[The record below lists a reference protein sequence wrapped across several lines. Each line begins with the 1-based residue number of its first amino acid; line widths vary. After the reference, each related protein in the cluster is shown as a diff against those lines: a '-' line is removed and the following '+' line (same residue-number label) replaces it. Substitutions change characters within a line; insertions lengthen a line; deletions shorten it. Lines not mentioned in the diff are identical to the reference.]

1 MLEQFR
7 TDLRGPYVVELLR
20 AGTRLNA
27 KDIIQGMSRLN
38 SFDDILKVFP
48 QLTKGNAFSRAAEDA
63 EKALSTVVERKIL
76 CRTFFDP
83 NYPSVFKSFPSPPPL
98 IYSIGNPELPDRLIT
113 VSGTNTPTAGGR
125 LVAQRIG
132 AEIAERGW
140 GLVANLFNGVEG
152 IAAEAALAKNGKV
165 CIVLSMGF
173 DKPTKFQTEF
183 IERVLGC
190 GGIVL
195 TEVPLGAGILV
206 KHLIQSTETKTRL
219 SKGLIV
225 IQPSLKEGGHNIRTA
240 INAKRPVIVA
250 RLPEQ
255 FRMEPENALAEVLLT
270 VKPQNIFP
278 YLPILGNDPVTVK
291 NIRDVYTE
299 RNRPCIGFPIHS
311 REDYPDLFRRLEVFR
326 NNTLKESAVSR

>member
-7 TDLRGPYVVELLR
+7 KDLRGPYVVELLR
-20 AGTRLNA
+20 AGTRLNS
-27 KDIIQGMSRLN
+27 KEIIHGMGLLN
-38 SFDDILKVFP
+38 SFDDLLKVFP
-48 QLTKGNAFSRAAEDA
+48 QLTKGNAFSRAAEEA
-63 EKALSTVVERKIL
+63 ERALSTVEKRNIL

-83 NYPSVFKSFPSPPPL
+83 HYPSVFRSFPSPPPL

-113 VSGTNTPTAGGR
+113 ISGTDTPSAGGR
-125 LVAQRIG
+125 FVAERIG

-140 GLVANLFNGVEG
+140 WVVANLFNGVERF
-152 IAAEAALAKNGKV
+152 AAEAAMANNGKV
-165 CIVLSMGF
+165 CLVLSIGF
-173 DKPTKFQTEF
+173 DKPNQFQTDF
-183 IERVLGC
+183 IERVLSR

-195 TEVPLGAGILV
+195 TEVPLGAGLLV
-206 KHLIQSTETKTRL
+206 KHLIQSTETKARL

-225 IQPSLKEGGHNIRTA
+225 IQPSPKESGHHIRTA

-250 RLPEQ
+250 RLPER
-255 FRMEPENALAEVLLT
+255 FRLEPENALAEVLLT
-270 VKPQNIFP
+270 IKPQNIFP

-291 NIRDVYTE
+291 TIRDVYTE

-326 NNTLKESAVSR
+326 NNILKKDAVS